1 VRRRATSWLL
11 LCRLLVTGSAC
22 AGRAGGSDPGTGG
35 SGNPGGGGIGNPG
48 TGGSGNGSG
57 GGSTGLGGAGA
68 VGFDLACSAPAVGR
82 PVLRMLNRSE
92 LERTVNDVFPQVMGQ
107 WTNSLPAVTVSGYG
121 FDNDSSLTMGTQLAA
136 ALRDT
141 AKSVATAVTGT
152 ALAQILPCSSTG
164 ANRTCATDFIN
175 KFGRR
180 LFRRTVTQTE
190 RDRYLTF
197 YDAALAKSD
206 FKTAM
211 KWVTVG
217 LIQSPNAIY
226 RREIG
231 TTSGNTRTLTPHEL
245 ATELAYTYTGTTPS
259 EDLLTQADN
268 GTISDP
274 VATAKTLLATARGKE
289 SMQHFFE
296 SWLDYP
302 RVASMEKQNIA
313 NFATLRADM
322 VQETRAFID
331 DVIIQKRGGLREL
344 LTATTTNPSTALAQY
359 YGFPAPSANYAAVM
373 RPEGRGIGVLAQGS
387 VLAARAKS
395 NSSSPT
401 ERGLLVFLRLLCET
415 KPQLPDV
422 VPPIP
427 EPAPGQVTTR
437 ARYETQHGIGGC
449 AFCHKRFDPIGFGFE
464 HFDEGGRYRDNE
476 GGLPINSAAAVPG
489 PNDQPLFQFTG
500 QESLVSGLV
509 QQQIVYQCM
518 SAYLATYAFGTG
530 DACLGAGLTANLQ
543 AGTAG
548 VADSFAAL
556 AGQPHFSTRQA
567 Q

>member
-1 VRRRATSWLL
+1 
-11 LCRLLVTGSAC
+11 
-22 AGRAGGSDPGTGG
+22 
-35 SGNPGGGGIGNPG
+35 
-48 TGGSGNGSG
+48 
-57 GGSTGLGGAGA
+57 
-68 VGFDLACSAPAVGR
+68 VGFDLACAAPAVGR

-92 LERTVNDVFPQVMGQ
+92 LERTINDVFPQVMGQ
-107 WTNSLPAVTVSGYG
+107 WSNSLPAVTVSGYG
-121 FDNDSSLTMGTQLAA
+121 FDNDASMTMGTQLAA

-141 AKSVATAVTGT
+141 AKSVGTAVTGS
-152 ALAQILPCSSTG
+152 ALAQILPCSSTSAG

-180 LFRRTVTQTE
+180 LFRRTVTQAE
-190 RDRYLTF
+190 RDRYLAF
-197 YDAALAKSD
+197 YDAALTKSD
-206 FKTAM
+206 FKTAL
-211 KWVTVG
+211 KWITVG

-231 TTSGNTRTLTPHEL
+231 TASGNMRTLTPHEL
-245 ATELAYTYTGTTPS
+245 ATALAYTYTGTTPS

-268 GTISDP
+268 GSIADP
-274 VATAKTLLATARGKE
+274 VATAKTLLATTRGKE
-289 SMQHFFE
+289 AMQHFFE

-302 RVASMEKQNIA
+302 RVASLEKQNIA
-313 NFATLRADM
+313 TFANVRGDM

-359 YGFPAPSANYAAVM
+359 YGFPAPASSYAAIT
-373 RPEGRGIGVLAQGS
+373 RPAGRGIGVLAQGS
-387 VLAARAKS
+387 VMAGRAKT

-422 VPPIP
+422 VPPIA
-427 EPAPGQVTTR
+427 EPSPGQITTR
-437 ARYETQHGIGGC
+437 QRYEMQHGIGGC
-449 AFCHKRFDPIGFGFE
+449 AVCHKRFDPIGFGFE
-464 HFDEGGRYRDNE
+464 HFDEGGRYRQDE
-476 GGLPINSAAAVPG
+476 GGLPINSASAVPG
-489 PNDQPLFQFTG
+489 PGGQPLFQFTD
-500 QESLVSGLV
+500 QESLVNGLV
-509 QQQIVYQCM
+509 EQQIVYQCM

-543 AGTAG
+543 SGTAG
-548 VADSFAAL
+548 IADSFAAL

>member
-1 VRRRATSWLL
+1 VKRRAPWLV
-11 LCRLLVTGSAC
+11 LCPLLVTGVAC
-22 AGRAGGSDPGTGG
+22 AGAGGGSPGTGG

-48 TGGSGNGSG
+48 MGGSGGTGNS
-57 GGSTGLGGAGA
+57 GLGGAGA
-68 VGFDLACSAPAVGR
+68 VGFDLACSGPAVGR

-92 LERTVNDVFPQVMGQ
+92 LDRTINDIFPQAMGQ

-141 AKSVATAVTGT
+141 AKSVGTAVTGT

-180 LFRRTVTQTE
+180 LFRRTVTPAE
-190 RDRYLTF
+190 RDRYLAF
-197 YDAALAKSD
+197 YDAALARSD
-206 FKTAM
+206 FKTAIR
-211 KWVTVG
+211 WITVG

-231 TTSGNTRTLTPHEL
+231 AASGNMRALTPHEL
-245 ATELAYTYTGTTPS
+245 ATSLAYTYTGTTPS

-268 GTISDP
+268 GTIADP
-274 VATAKTLLATARGKE
+274 VATAKTLLATTRGKE
-289 SMQHFFE
+289 ALQHFFE

-302 RVASMEKQNIA
+302 RASSMEKQNIA
-313 NFATLRADM
+313 TYANVRGDM

-331 DVIIQKRGGLREL
+331 DVVIQKGGGLREL
-344 LTATTTNPSTALAQY
+344 LTAATTNPSTALAQY
-359 YGFPAPSANYAAVM
+359 YGFPAPSANYATIT
-373 RPEGRGIGVLAQGS
+373 RPQGRGIGVLAQGS
-387 VLAARAKS
+387 VMAARAKS

-401 ERGLLVFLRLLCET
+401 ERGLLVYLRLLCET

-422 VPPIP
+422 VPPIA
-427 EPAPGQVTTR
+427 EPSPGQVTTR
-437 ARYETQHGIGGC
+437 QRYEMQHGIGGC
-449 AFCHKRFDPIGFGFE
+449 AICHKRFDPIGFGFE
-464 HFDEGGRYRDNE
+464 HFDEGGRYRENE
-476 GGLPINSAAAVPG
+476 GGLPINSASAVPG
-489 PNDQPLFQFTG
+489 PNNQPLFQFTG
-500 QESLVSGLV
+500 QESLVTGLV
-509 QQQIVYQCM
+509 EQQIVYQCM

-548 VADSFAAL
+548 IADSYAAL